1 MDSDCDLYLVFD
13 NTLPY
18 GNVLVCLFML
28 VLFMLTQRQ
37 NLQFIKCLTKVQ
49 RKRPSVNYAKD
60 WLGQLFLIPG
70 LIPWHEKGIAYGCD
84 HYGTV
89 NNQPGDSR
97 ASLLLTN
104 EKAVF
109 CNLFPAMSN
118 DKASIFGT
126 SKNYVSCA
134 KIFGPIQKKIGR
146 VKNIFAVQKNNINFF
161 WRVKSIWTNVK
172 NPHRCSWGSQHQGVV
187 R

>member
-84 HYGTV
+84 HYGAV
-89 NNQPGDSR
+89 NNH
-97 ASLLLTN
+97 
-104 EKAVF
+104 
-109 CNLFPAMSN
+109 FPVYLV
-118 DKASIFGT
+118 IFGMLT
-126 SKNYVSCA
+126 LKRTT
-134 KIFGPIQKKIGR
+134 KEFFTLILFLKK
-146 VKNIFAVQKNNINFF
+146 
-161 WRVKSIWTNVK
+161 
-172 NPHRCSWGSQHQGVV
+172 
-187 R
+187 